1 MAQLKVLFTGGQ
13 GFVGQHVSRRL
24 LKQGHEVHFYNDD
37 ILNSAKLFKK
47 LAEQKYQFI
56 VHLAGIS
63 SVPQGESDIEKLFS
77 VNQLGTNIL
86 LEGIKAHCPEAHLV
100 FSSSAQVYD
109 SHDFHSPLTE
119 DSRIL
124 PMNAYARSK
133 YLSELLIK
141 SYSQFY
147 NVTATVFRIFNHTHK
162 THHQEFFLPSI
173 YQKCLLAKEKKLQTQ
188 EITVGNLDLVRDI
201 SPIQRM
207 MDIFEKY
214 VVAEHHVGSYKVFN
228 VCSSSGLNLKT
239 LALKLGNEMGIDL
252 KLVQD
257 PARFRKNDPQF
268 FVGDNRKIL
277 DFLKLSWPKKMNE
290 EELAHAFLED
300 IE

>member
-1 MAQLKVLFTGGQ
+1 MAKLKVLFTGGQ

-24 LKQGHEVHFYNDD
+24 GKNGHEIHFYNGD
-37 ILNSAKLFKK
+37 ILNSMELFKK
-47 LAEQKYQFI
+47 LSEHKYQFI

-63 SVPQGESDIEKLFS
+63 SVPQGDSDIEKLFS

-86 LEGIKAHCPEAHLV
+86 LEGIKAHCHEAHLI

-109 SHDFHSPLTE
+109 SQDLNSALTE
-119 DSRIL
+119 DSKIL

-133 YLSELLIK
+133 YLSELLIRN
-141 SYSQFY
+141 YSELY
-147 NVTATVFRIFNHTHK
+147 NITATVFRIFNHTHK

-173 YQKCLLAKEKKLQTQ
+173 YQKCLLAKEKKSSTQ
-188 EITVGNLDLVRDI
+188 EITVGNLDLIRDI

-214 VVAEHHVGSYKVFN
+214 VAADHGEGSYKVFN
-228 VCSSSGLNLKT
+228 ICSSSGLNLKT
-239 LALKLGNEMGIDL
+239 LALKLGNEMGIDI
-252 KLVQD
+252 KLIQD
-257 PARFRKNDPQF
+257 PTRFRKNDPKF

-277 DFLKLSWPKKMNE
+277 NFLKLSWSNKMSE
-290 EELAHAFLED
+290 EYLAKAFLEE
-300 IE
+300 IP